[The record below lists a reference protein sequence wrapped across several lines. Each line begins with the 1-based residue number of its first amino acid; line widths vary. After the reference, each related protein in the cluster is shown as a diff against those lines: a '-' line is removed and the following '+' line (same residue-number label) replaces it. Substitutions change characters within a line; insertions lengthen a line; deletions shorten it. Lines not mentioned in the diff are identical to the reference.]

1 VFYFPC
7 EKENIHNYPKKFH
20 FTFLIIHWRN
30 TIAATL
36 PQTAGVWR
44 QKVAILLRDA
54 EVGAAEAGGLEPG
67 AAGGRRG
74 TEAVPGGQGVGT
86 VGVGSHHTGPAL

>member
-1 VFYFPC
+1 
-7 EKENIHNYPKKFH
+7 
-20 FTFLIIHWRN
+20 
-30 TIAATL
+30 
-36 PQTAGVWR
+36 VWR
-44 QKVAILLRDA
+44 QKVSVLLRAAELGAA
-54 EVGAAEAGGLEPG
+54 EVGGLEPGADEVGGVEPG